1 MSGQGLTTA
10 LYIEAPVVCFRVP
23 WAREHVET
31 YEVAPPSTVYG
42 CLLSY
47 VGEELRDRHA
57 GASVAVAMLSRPRVS
72 TVVRTMRRYKET
84 QIDHPNNAKPDFQ
97 QLLTDVR
104 LAVWVRALEPEG
116 RNDRAAPA
124 PLAKRL
130 ADALRDPAS
139 VTRYGGLSLGES
151 AHMVNEVR
159 ALRES
164 DLVHARLLCRTE
176 LGRLTLPIWPDH
188 VGSAGT
194 AWGRFDAVPF
204 AGGDPPLEAFV
215 RIAPRG

>member
-1 MSGQGLTTA
+1 MEAAGQVTA

-23 WAREHVET
+23 WAREHLET

-47 VGEELRDRHA
+47 VGEELRLRHA
-57 GASVAVAMLSRPRVS
+57 GAELAVAMLSRPAVS
-72 TVVRTMRRYKET
+72 TVVRTMRRYKKP
-84 QIDHPNNAKPDFQ
+84 QIDDATNAKPDFQ

-104 LAVWVRALEPEG
+104 LAVWVRAAGSEG
-116 RNDRAAPA
+116 ARGQRAPA
-124 PLAKRL
+124 PLSARL
-130 ADALRDPAS
+130 AHALRDPAS

-159 ALRES
+159 ALRVEDMVS
-164 DLVHARLLCRTE
+164 ARVLLVDPR
-176 LGRLTLPIWPDH
+176 GRLTLPVWPDH

-194 AWGRFDAVPF
+194 GWGRFSLAPL
-204 AGGDPPLEAFV
+204 GDTNPPDTAWV
-215 RIAPRG
+215 RIGPPG